1 MATPITETV
10 LQLDGVTLTAK
21 LGGQPVAALRELTLS
36 IGRGRVLGVVG
47 ESGAGKSML
56 ARLISG
62 LLPGGFTVT
71 SGKHALRRTGHAL
84 PCRRPNAAQLLG
96 QKIAFIPQEPLTA
109 LNPLWTIADTFNEH
123 LARVGVPSNERW
135 ETARKALESVQLP
148 VPAAMPQAAIR
159 ISFRAGNA
167 SVC

>member
-1 MATPITETV
+1 M

-21 LGGQPVAALRELTLS
+21 LGGVPVAALRELTLS

-71 SGKHALRRTGHAL
+71 SGSMRFDGQDMLAMSAARTPRACSAGKSPSSRRN
-84 PCRRPNAAQLLG
+84 R
-96 QKIAFIPQEPLTA
+96 
-109 LNPLWTIADTFNEH
+109 
-123 LARVGVPSNERW
+123 
-135 ETARKALESVQLP
+135 
-148 VPAAMPQAAIR
+148 
-159 ISFRAGNA
+159 
-167 SVC
+167 